1 MDWKLRRHPSFG
13 GVPGP
18 VVACVLDG
26 VGIGARDES
35 DAVWLA
41 RKPHLD
47 WLERNALV
55 TSLAAHGVAVG
66 MPSDADMGNSEVGHN
81 ALGAGRIFDQHGRS
95 HLRRR
100 NLACAHR
107 AGSRIRAADSL
118 RRAPLGRKRP
128 QPHRPPVRD
137 DSPLRR

>member
-1 MDWKLRRHPSFG
+1 MDWKLQRHPSFG

-81 ALGAGRIFDQHGRS
+81 ALGAGRIFDQG
-95 HLRRR
+95 
-100 NLACAHR
+100 CADP
-107 AGSRIRAADSL
+107 GSRSTSSGSSRTATSTVTSTTCS
-118 RRAPLGRKRP
+118 R
-128 QPHRPPVRD
+128 
-137 DSPLRR
+137 

>member
-1 MDWKLRRHPSFG
+1 MDWKLQRHPSFG

-81 ALGAGRIFDQHGRS
+81 ALGAGRIFDQSKAESGVRS
-95 HLRRR
+95 RSG
-100 NLACAHR
+100 CADP
-107 AGSRIRAADSL
+107 GSRSTSSGSSRTATSTVTSTTCS
-118 RRAPLGRKRP
+118 R
-128 QPHRPPVRD
+128 
-137 DSPLRR
+137 